1 VKIAIIGSRSFQDYD
16 LVQAVLS
23 EYSPTQIISGGAKGA
38 DSLAERFAAEN
49 NIEKLIFYPDW
60 DLHGRAAGPI
70 RNKLIVDAADFVL
83 AFWDGAS
90 RGTKSSIDYANKIG
104 KSLRMIKM

>member
-1 VKIAIIGSRSFQDYD
+1 MKIAIIGSRSFQDYEM
-16 LVQAVLS
+16 VKVVLS

-38 DSLAERFAAEN
+38 DSLAERYANEN
-49 NIEKLIFYPDW
+49 RIEKVIFYPDW

-70 RNKLIVDAADFVL
+70 RNKLIVDAADLVL

-90 RGTKSSIDYANKIG
+90 RGTKSSIDYANKTG
-104 KSLRMIKM
+104 KKLRIQQI